1 MPIRW
6 MTDTDAREFLRAG
19 TEGRLA
25 TCDPAGQP
33 YVTPL
38 NYLYYRGNIYF
49 HSKTEGRKLD
59 NIAANS
65 RVCFEV
71 SAVAKLTVTH
81 DRPCSCSTRYTSVL
95 AFGRARVVSDA
106 AEKTA
111 LLNLLVE
118 RYAESTAFQPVEEK
132 HAAGCAVVEIAV
144 EQISGKMNVDPE

>member
-1 MPIRW
+1 MTIRW
-6 MTDTDAREFLRAG
+6 MTDTDAREYLRAG

-25 TCDPAGQP
+25 TCDSAGQP
-33 YVTPL
+33 YITPL
-38 NYLYYRGNIYF
+38 NYLFREGKIYF
-49 HSKTEGRKLD
+49 HSKLDGRKLD

-71 SAVAKLTVTH
+71 SATAKLTVTN
-81 DRPCSCSTRYTSVL
+81 DRPCNCSTRYTSVL
-95 AFGRARVVSDA
+95 AFGVARVIEDD

-118 RYAESTAFQPVEEK
+118 RYADGKPFQPVEKK
-132 HAAGCAVVEIAV
+132 HAAECAVVEIAV